1 MVRSNRPY
9 SRFAR
14 SLVAGLAAASMLA
27 TAPLSAQGDLLIA
40 PTRVV
45 MDGRG
50 STQVILS
57 NIGDEEATY
66 RISAE
71 LRRMTETGELELV
84 ESEAASE
91 MERNAL
97 EMIRFAPR
105 RVVLPPGQ
113 PQSVRLSARPGAD
126 LSDGEYR
133 IHLSFNGIPDVTP
146 VSAEADGAAQ
156 AGGLSI
162 ALIPIYAITIPI
174 IVRQGQ
180 VEASA
185 AISNPRIEPRENGGA
200 FLKLDMARSGNGS
213 VFGEIRVYRP
223 GEADPLFLARGIAIY
238 PEVNGRELM
247 LPVPPELAAALRG
260 NLRFEYREL
269 PEQGG
274 ALLASVEG
282 NIG

>member
-213 VFGEIRVYRP
+213 VF
-223 GEADPLFLARGIAIY
+223 EADPLFLARGIAIY